1 MTDKILQTTDLTKQ
15 FGALTANDEISL
27 SIDRGEIRGIIG
39 PNGSGKT
46 TFFNTVTGFYK
57 PDGGSV
63 HFDGKEVTGWK
74 PYRLAR
80 RGLGR
85 TFQIVSPFKNMT
97 VRQNMLAVQTD
108 DGRSREEKRNRAEEI
123 MEFLEIDHIANNE
136 ARGMSGGQQ
145 KLLELGRVLMLDPEL
160 VMLDEPAAGVN
171 PALES
176 RIMDHIH
183 ELNRDGTTFVV
194 IEHDMHVMKTLA
206 DSVSVFDSGSHIT
219 QGNFTDISQDDAVR
233 EAYLGGTTAEED
245 GVPI

>member
-74 PYRLAR
+74 PYQLAR

>member
-1 MTDKILQTTDLTKQ
+1 MTDAILETTALTKQ
-15 FGALTANDEISL
+15 FGALTANDAISL
-27 SIDRGEIRGIIG
+27 SVERGEIRGIIG

-46 TFFNTVTGFYK
+46 TFFNTVSGFYD

-63 HFDGKEVTGWK
+63 VFDGEDVTAWE
-74 PYRLAR
+74 PHRLAR

-108 DGRSREEKRNRAEEI
+108 GDRSREQKRSRAEEI
-123 MEFLEIDHIANNE
+123 LSFLEIDHIANNQ

-145 KLLELGRVLMLDPEL
+145 KLLELGRVLMLDPAL

-176 RIMDHIH
+176 RIIDHIH
-183 ELNRDGTTFVV
+183 ELNDRGTTFIV
-194 IEHDMHVMKTLA
+194 IEHDMHVMQTLA
-206 DSVSVFDSGSHIT
+206 DAVSVFDAGAHIAEGDFET
-219 QGNFTDISQDDAVR
+219 VSSDPAVR
-233 EAYLGGTTAEED
+233 EAYLGGTTAEDDE
-245 GVPI
+245 VPI